1 MTATPAAEKRR
12 SSLWVR
18 IALLGV
24 VSALVTGAVAG
35 LLAINLIRSAD
46 DRNARRELGN
56 LAIAAQN
63 DLAAGRPHPLKRRVL
78 RALRVHVGVL
88 TGAGAFVQADPLV
101 RLTLT
106 AGDRAQLAAGRAVS
120 ASRDVRGRHVYL
132 EARPVDSGA
141 IVLVEARSDAT
152 AGGEAALR
160 RTLLAIL
167 LGVGASAL
175 LAVLLA
181 RWLARPLRRTADAA
195 RALAAGRRDV
205 IVPPDGP
212 KEVAD
217 VATAVNALSAALA
230 HSEARQRE
238 FLLSVSHDL
247 RTPLTAIVGYGESL
261 AGSVVP
267 PERTAEVGQVVLA
280 EARRLERLVGDL
292 LDLARLDATDVALE
306 LGPVDLVALAR
317 AAAAVWSTRCARAGV
332 EFRLEAAPAL
342 AWADAARLRQVLDGL
357 MENALRVTPA
367 GAPIVLAVGVE
378 PDGRAR
384 AEVRDGG
391 PGLRPDD
398 LPVAFERGELYRR
411 YRGVRQVGTG
421 LGLAI
426 VQRLVQRQGGT
437 VEAGQA
443 PEGGARFTVRLP
455 PGLTV

>member
-1 MTATPAAEKRR
+1 MTAPQPTRHR

-24 VSALVTGAVAG
+24 VSAVVTGAVAG

-46 DRNARRELGN
+46 DRTARRELSD
-56 LAIAAQN
+56 LAVAAQN
-63 DLAAGRPHPLKRRVL
+63 DLAAGRSHPLRRRVL
-78 RALRVHVGVL
+78 LALRVHVGVL
-88 TGAGAFVQADPLV
+88 SPSGGFVQADPLV
-101 RLTLT
+101 RLALT
-106 AGDRAQLAAGRAVS
+106 AADRAQLAAGREVS
-120 ASRDVRGRHVYL
+120 ASRDVRGRRVYI
-132 EARPVDSGA
+132 EARPIASGA
-141 IVLVEARSDAT
+141 IVLVEGRSDAT

-167 LGVGASAL
+167 LGVAASAL

-195 RALAAGRRDV
+195 RALATGRRDV
-205 IVPPDGP
+205 IVAPDGP
-212 KEVAD
+212 KEVAE
-217 VATAVNALSAALA
+217 VATAVNTLSAALT

-261 AGSVVP
+261 AESVVP
-267 PERTAEVGQVVLA
+267 ADRTAEVGQIVLA
-280 EARRLERLVGDL
+280 EARRLERLVSDL

-317 AAAAVWSTRCARAGV
+317 AAAAVWSARCAQSGV
-332 EFRLEAAPAL
+332 EFRLEATPAL

-357 MENALRVTPA
+357 MENALRVTPS
-367 GAPIVLAVGVE
+367 GAPIVLAVGRE

-437 VEAGQA
+437 VEAGHA
-443 PEGGARFTVRLP
+443 PEGGARFTVWLP
-455 PGLTV
+455 GG

>member
-1 MTATPAAEKRR
+1 MTARR
-12 SSLWVR
+12 GPLWVR

-24 VSALVTGAVAG
+24 VTATVTGAVAG
-35 LLAINLIRSAD
+35 LLAINLIRSGD
-46 DRNARRELGN
+46 DRSARRELGN
-56 LAIAAQN
+56 LAVAAERE
-63 DLAAGRPHPLKRRVL
+63 LGAGVARPLKRRVL
-78 RALRVHVGVL
+78 RAIRVHACLL
-88 TGAGAFVQADPLV
+88 TTSGTLVPADPIV
-101 RLTLT
+101 QQTLT
-106 AGDRAQLAAGRAVS
+106 AADRARLGAGRSIS
-120 ASRDVRGRHVYL
+120 ASRDVGGRHVYL
-132 EARPVDSGA
+132 EARAVAGGA
-141 IVLVEARSDAT
+141 IVLVQARSDAT

-167 LGVGASAL
+167 VGVAASAL
-175 LAVLLA
+175 LAVALA
-181 RWLARPLRRTADAA
+181 RWLARPLRRTAAAA

-205 IVPPDGP
+205 TVPPDGP
-212 KEVAD
+212 AEIAD
-217 VATAVNALSAALA
+217 VAAAVNTLSAGLA

-261 AGSVVP
+261 AGAVVP
-267 PERTAEVGQVVLA
+267 PERTAEVGAVVLA

-292 LDLARLDATDVALE
+292 LDLARLDATDVALD

-317 AAAAVWSTRCARAGV
+317 AAAVVWSARCLRAGV

-342 AWADAARLRQVLDGL
+342 ARADAARLRQVLDGL

-367 GAPIVLAVGVE
+367 GAPIVLGVATE

-426 VQRLVQRQGGT
+426 VERLVQRQGGT
-437 VEAGQA
+437 VEAGHA

-455 PGLTV
+455 PA